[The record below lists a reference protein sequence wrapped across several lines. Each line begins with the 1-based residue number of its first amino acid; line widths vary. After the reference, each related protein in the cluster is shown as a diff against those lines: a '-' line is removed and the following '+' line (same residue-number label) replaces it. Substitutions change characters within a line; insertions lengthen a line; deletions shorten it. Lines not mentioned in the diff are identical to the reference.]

1 MSTAMHKCPQPNCF
15 ADDNT
20 TCTLGHMRLDMC
32 PEWKRVSNVDV
43 IASPSDEQVLLPWN
57 GLALGEA
64 DLNFVSGKVKPI
76 TVGIVGPESAGKTT
90 ILGALYLL
98 LGRGALATGS
108 SSFSNSYTL
117 AAWEAVA
124 SSLRWKPGQPPS
136 FPPHTPSGAARA
148 PGMLHLSFR
157 CGDGTLRDFLFADAP
172 GEWFQK
178 WAINEQDSDA
188 EGARWIAQHADV
200 TLLIADREALAGP
213 QKGSARNDFQLLA
226 QRAVA
231 AARGR
236 HLALV
241 WTKGDIC
248 VVPAMEERIRQA
260 VVSGSSNVPEFTVS
274 VCTHGDVDA
283 EESFS
288 ELFSWI
294 LSTKRAGVDLPPT
307 QVFSHDPL
315 FRFGRR

>member
-1 MSTAMHKCPQPNCF
+1 MDRCPQPNCF

-20 TCTLGHMRLDMC
+20 TCTLGHIRLDMC
-32 PEWKRVSNVDV
+32 PEWKRVGKSEATAPPGD
-43 IASPSDEQVLLPWN
+43 DQMQLPWS

-64 DLNFVSGKVKPI
+64 DLNFVSGKIKPI
-76 TVGIVGPESAGKTT
+76 TVGIVGPENSGKTT

-117 AAWEAVA
+117 AGWEAVA
-124 SSLRWKPGQPPS
+124 TSLRWKPGQPPS

-157 CGDGTLRDFLFADAP
+157 REGGSLRDLLFADAP

-178 WAINEQDSDA
+178 WAINEQAADA
-188 EGARWIAQHADV
+188 EGARWIARHADV

-213 QKGSARNDFQLLA
+213 KMGSARNDFQLLA

-231 AARGR
+231 EARGR
-236 HLALV
+236 RLALV
-241 WTKGDIC
+241 WTKGD
-248 VVPAMEERIRQA
+248 VGVAPAMEERIRKA
-260 VVSGSSNVPEFTVS
+260 VTSDSLSVAEFTVS
-274 VCTHGDVDA
+274 VYPRDGVDA
-283 EESFS
+283 AEGFS
-288 ELFSWI
+288 ELFGWI
-294 LSTKRAGVDLPPT
+294 LSTKRAGVNLPT
-307 QVFSHDPL
+307 TEVSYHDPF